1 MTAGSVDLAKRF
13 SRHKL
18 AMTGLVLVVIL
29 VATAVAA
36 PLLAPYSPF
45 DQQLRNRLAPPMSE
59 GHLLGTDELGRDI
72 LSRVIWGS
80 RVSLLIGL
88 LAVVIGVGIGVP
100 LGILAAYYSRLEGP
114 IMRAADVMLAFPGI
128 LLALVIIAILG
139 MGVVNATIAIGIYS
153 IPVFAR
159 LARAAALVPTSSEY
173 VMSARALGQSDLW
186 IMWRHVLLNS
196 LAPIIVQSSFR
207 LATAILT
214 AAMLSFLGLGAQPPS
229 PEWGV
234 MLSTGRVNMIIAPH
248 VTLFPGLAIFI
259 TVLAFNLLG
268 DGLRDVLDPRLRDR
282 N

>member
-1 MTAGSVDLAKRF
+1 
-13 SRHKL
+13 
-18 AMTGLVLVVIL
+18 
-29 VATAVAA
+29 
-36 PLLAPYSPF
+36 
-45 DQQLRNRLAPPMSE
+45 
-59 GHLLGTDELGRDI
+59 
-72 LSRVIWGS
+72 
-80 RVSLLIGL
+80 
-88 LAVVIGVGIGVP
+88 
-100 LGILAAYYSRLEGP
+100 
-114 IMRAADVMLAFPGI
+114 
-128 LLALVIIAILG
+128 
-139 MGVVNATIAIGIYS
+139 
-153 IPVFAR
+153 VFTR

>member
-1 MTAGSVDLAKRF
+1 MTGRSMDLAKRF
-13 SRHKL
+13 FRHKL

-29 VATAVAA
+29 VVIAVAA
-36 PLLAPYSPF
+36 PVLAPYSPL
-45 DQQLRNRLAPPMSE
+45 DQNLRNRLAPPFSE
-59 GHLLGTDELGRDI
+59 GHLFGTDELGRDI
-72 LSRVIWGS
+72 LSRIMWGS

-88 LAVVIGVGIGVP
+88 FAVVIGVGVGVP
-100 LGILAAYYSRLEGP
+100 FGILAAYFPRLEGP
-114 IMRAADVMLAFPGI
+114 IMRGADVMLAFPGI

-153 IPVFAR
+153 IPVFTR
-159 LARAAALVPTSSEY
+159 LARAAALVPTHSEY
-173 VMSARALGQSDLW
+173 VTSARALGQSDLY
-186 IMWRHVLLNS
+186 IMWRHVLPNS

-248 VTLFPGLAIFI
+248 VTLFPGLAIFV

-268 DGLRDVLDPRLRDR
+268 DGLRDILDPRLRDR
-282 N
+282 S